1 MLSIHLASLP
11 AAVVAFTGC
20 AAYGALHSWL
30 ASLPAKAFA
39 RRVFGTSAD
48 RFYRLAFN
56 IVGTITLLPL
66 LAFTAWQPGSLLYR
80 IPSPIAYLFVA
91 GQAAALAVIGFG
103 LLQTGVWHFLGVRQL
118 AGADGPPR
126 LIADGLYRYVRHPLY
141 SAGFVF
147 LWLTPVMTSTL
158 LALFAC
164 LSLYLY
170 IGSVFEERRL
180 VAEFG
185 PAYQD
190 YRGRVPRLLPRLR
203 PLRSDG
209 RDSAPPAA

>member
-1 MLSIHLASLP
+1 MCERLRQAIASP
-11 AAVVAFTGC
+11 EPPT
-20 AAYGALHSWL
+20 
-30 ASLPAKAFA
+30 
-39 RRVFGTSAD
+39 
-48 RFYRLAFN
+48 RL
-56 IVGTITLLPL
+56 TT
-66 LAFTAWQPGSLLYR
+66 
-80 IPSPIAYLFVA
+80 
-91 GQAAALAVIGFG
+91 
-103 LLQTGVWHFLGVRQL
+103 
-118 AGADGPPR
+118 
-126 LIADGLYRYVRHPLY
+126 DGLYRHVRHPLY

-170 IGSVFEERRL
+170 IGSVFEEQRL

-190 YRGRVPRLLPRLR
+190 YRRRVPRLVPRLP